1 MAELSLTQYLNHIEQ
16 FIRRQSFDEA
26 IAHSRHILARYPK
39 NAAAYRSLAQALM
52 AQSRW
57 EEARDIWQRLVA
69 ALPDNVEV
77 QRQLAETY
85 THLEDL
91 NRALFH
97 LERAFDLNPN
107 DTEILAKL
115 RALYTRKSG
124 KPVGKIQLTAAAAAG
139 QYLKNQLHDQAIT
152 ALRKAID
159 SQGSR
164 VDLQLLL
171 AKALWEK
178 GRTIDAAEKAM
189 DVLKSLPFCVSA
201 NRILAE
207 LWLNEQRPTD
217 AQRYLSRIEEVDP
230 YLALEV
236 AGARPEED
244 TFLVEVLNY
253 RQYVQ
258 QTMSEQAPDWL
269 SSLDESSVALA
280 QELQDV
286 AEPPARPEPA
296 ETDEMAWL
304 NDLDAAGE
312 EPAPARPEPEIS
324 MDDLFGDME
333 GDEFDLGERT
343 STGLT
348 SEFGEDVDERDLD
361 DIFAVDS
368 NDPFAEGRTTGGLTG
383 ILNRMGTE
391 DLDADADDSWLS
403 DVTTG
408 SFDTGTFDTGDFD
421 RPKRTPTGLTGMLDN
436 LDNLD
441 SEPEEENL
449 DWLFDA
455 QTGAFDEDD
464 APRGPIPTVDLGEE
478 DDPEINTAWIERM
491 EREQRGEAAELSD
504 MLDDFNLEAVD
515 QSAEDLPDF
524 LSDFEIEE
532 DEDAADA
539 PPPPTT
545 STGDLND
552 PDAWL
557 RQSGIEFQEDAGPAP
572 KLFDDIND
580 GEAGISSTLQ
590 DPMAWMRESGVEAD
604 EEQAAPANPPRFFE
618 DDEEDEE
625 YRDAGVSE
633 MWTPGSGEL
642 PADAWD
648 ESDQDTDHE
657 DEFDVAAFT
666 GADDRSV
673 EDETFS
679 DWDADADNM
688 LEEALALENL
698 TGFDLDQDESTD
710 WQDTMSDQSQTPHP
724 DDEEFNFEPEQPGEE
739 PEDIMSD
746 EEFNA
751 MLEQMSTG
759 GLSESE
765 EEDEDDVDWLSALD
779 NEPEED
785 EDDVDWLSNLDTSDD
800 EEDEADEAFNAIF
813 DQMGTDEPADEFTPE
828 EFTSAEFTDEPEAA
842 AVDVDWL
849 SNLDTSDDEEDEED
863 EFDAMLDDL
872 GFAAD
877 VDEDFGEPDIAA
889 SAETEDDEEELD
901 LEPMAE
907 DNFDAMFGEM
917 NVIEEDEEE
926 PQPDYQPMA
935 EDDFDAMF
943 ADIGAA
949 DEEQED
955 EEEPQPDYQPMAED
969 DFDAMFADMGAADE
983 EQEDE
988 EEPQPDYQPMA
999 EDDFDAMFADMGAA
1013 DEEQDEEEPQPDYQP
1028 MAEDDFDA
1036 MFSDMGAADEE
1047 QEDEEPQ
1054 PDYQPMAED
1063 DFDAMFGEMGAARE
1077 EAGEQAEGEQAEEEE
1092 QDFDEVL
1099 GAMGLAAGA
1108 AGLAAAMSQDAEEEA
1123 EEPNYE
1129 EFEDEEEPVGAPP
1142 IDEYGATAVLD
1153 MDEDDERFAPPV
1165 ATEPPGGMTRML
1177 GPSDIEPEQ
1186 PEEPESAHP
1195 PSWLDQVDDSIPVE
1209 DEPDWLAEFEGD
1221 TASLDE
1227 EPDWLANLDS
1237 GQDEEEDEF
1246 ARDVV
1251 ASNQITDIFGDTSEE
1266 EEAEEELE
1274 ELADLQAAAGYYEAD
1289 ELEEYDAMEGD
1300 QYDELDELEAL
1311 DEFDTFEEA
1320 EPVVDAEDLSAAAA
1334 NNAPD
1339 WLNQLVPGLDL
1350 DFDAREEILEKE
1362 AEGEEESAHRRRAV
1376 TPDPVDESNFGWLLD
1391 IVEEETSAGA
1401 PPPLTMPA
1409 PAARVAEQQGRFA
1422 FSQPPLWMRNGP
1434 TAPEGGALVTGTMA
1448 GIPADWLID
1457 EATSDEATVDE
1468 APPAPDTPPEAEASL
1483 DGDTLPVEFDKT
1495 SAATEMPAVT
1505 PVEPIEE
1512 PVDEEPVRPYGDP
1525 YDLDEETPEPNDGLD
1540 DPGSLDELLDEMGL
1554 DLNLDEF
1561 DFDDLDDLDDD
1572 VDDEDR
1578 R

>member
-785 EDDVDWLSNLDTSDD
+785 EDDVDWLSNLDTSEESD
-800 EEDEADEAFNAIF
+800 EEGEADEAFNAIF

-955 EEEPQPDYQPMAED
+955 E
-969 DFDAMFADMGAADE
+969 
-983 EQEDE
+983 
-988 EEPQPDYQPMA
+988 
-999 EDDFDAMFADMGAA
+999 
-1013 DEEQDEEEPQPDYQP
+1013 
-1028 MAEDDFDA
+1028 
-1036 MFSDMGAADEE
+1036 
-1047 QEDEEPQ
+1047 EEPQ